1 MSRVAFPSA
10 KSRYIVVE
18 GPVGSGK
25 AGIANRLAK
34 SFGGEPFLQDPKE
47 NPFLSRFYRN
57 NRQAALPAQLFLLFQ
72 RSRVLDGVRQSDLF
86 STVRITD
93 FLIGKDIQ
101 FAERVLQRS
110 EFALYQQVCRTLD
123 LNPPRPS
130 LVIYLQAPPD
140 VLMRRI
146 ASRGLEQEKGIGLRY
161 LEQTCEAYASF
172 FYRYDEAPLLIV
184 NVAEIDPV
192 QREPEYRELLRAIG
206 RIRPGRQ
213 FFSPAATTIA

>member
-1 MSRVAFPSA
+1 MSRVAFSSDKP
-10 KSRYIVVE
+10 RYVVVE

-25 AGIANRLAK
+25 AGLANRLAK
-34 SFGGEPFLQDPKE
+34 SFGGELFLENPQE

-57 NRQAALPAQLFLLFQ
+57 HRQAALPAQLFLLFQ
-72 RSRVLDGVRQSDLF
+72 RARVLDDVRQSDLF
-86 STVRITD
+86 SSVRITD

-101 FAERVLQRS
+101 FAERVLERS
-110 EFALYQQVCRTLD
+110 EFALYRQVYRTLD

-146 ASRGLEQEKGIGLRY
+146 ASRGREPEKGIGPRY
-161 LEQTCEAYASF
+161 LEQTCEAYATF

-184 NVAEIDPV
+184 NAAEIDPV
-192 QREPEYRELLRAIG
+192 QREPDYQELLRAI
-206 RIRPGRQ
+206 RRSRPGRQ
-213 FFSPAATTIA
+213 FFNPAATTIA